1 MLARVHLRLIVFSVL
16 MAGLILSFSGF
27 MIMRGYAERNLTL
40 VAQTVSYTIEPA
52 VVFGDVDAIHEG
64 IAMVAGI
71 NDVRSLEILDA
82 NGALLARWDHPQDG
96 FVARVEDVAGHLI
109 WPDPAVD
116 LIERA
121 GQVVGE
127 VRVYGGLGGFLRFLQ
142 AAALVSVSCLG
153 LTILATQMLARRL
166 REDVLAPLARVTEVA
181 HEVRTKRT
189 LGQRLPA
196 SGIFEID
203 RFGQDFNALLDELE
217 GWRAGLEMENQE
229 LARQA
234 THDELTGLGNRA
246 LLERKLDD
254 AISEAARLQ
263 ARFAV
268 LYIDANRFK
277 EVNDRH
283 GHEAGDVILKTIAAR
298 LLGSIRS
305 NDSAFRQGGDEF
317 AILVG
322 APVSRNDVARIVERI
337 TASMQPEISLPGGA
351 VLRASVSIGSAL
363 YPEDGPALADLMRRA
378 DAEMYADK
386 QRRRQT
392 EQE

>member
-1 MLARVHLRLIVFSVL
+1 MLARVHLRLIVFAVL
-16 MAGLILSFSGF
+16 MAGVVLSFSGF

-40 VAQTVSYTIEPA
+40 VAQTVSYAVEPA
-52 VVFGDVDAIHEG
+52 VVFGDIDAVHEG
-64 IAMVAGI
+64 IEMVARI
-71 NDVRSLEILDA
+71 NDVRALEVLDA
-82 NGALLARWDHPQDG
+82 EGNMLARWDKPQDS
-96 FVARVEDVAGHLI
+96 FVARVEDIGGHLI

-116 LIERA
+116 AIERA
-121 GQVVGE
+121 GKPVGE
-127 VRVYGGLGGFLRFLQ
+127 VRVYGGLGGFLRFLL
-142 AAALVSVSCLG
+142 AAALVSISCLG
-153 LTILATQMLARRL
+153 LTIVATQMLARRL
-166 REDVLAPLARVTEVA
+166 REDVLAPLALVTEVA
-181 HEVRTKRT
+181 HEVRTNRT
-189 LGQRLPA
+189 MGQRVPA

-203 RFGQDFNALLDELE
+203 RFGQDFNALLAELE

-229 LARQA
+229 LERQA

-246 LLERKLDD
+246 LLERKLDA

-263 ARFAV
+263 TGFAV

-298 LLGSIRS
+298 LLRSIRS
-305 NDSAFRQGGDEF
+305 NDCAFRQGGDEF

-322 APVSRNDVARIVERI
+322 APVSRSDVVRIVERI
-337 TASMQPEISLPGGA
+337 TTSMHQEISLPGGTL
-351 VLRASVSIGSAL
+351 LRASVSIGFAL
-363 YPEDGPALADLMRRA
+363 YPEDGPTLADLMRRA